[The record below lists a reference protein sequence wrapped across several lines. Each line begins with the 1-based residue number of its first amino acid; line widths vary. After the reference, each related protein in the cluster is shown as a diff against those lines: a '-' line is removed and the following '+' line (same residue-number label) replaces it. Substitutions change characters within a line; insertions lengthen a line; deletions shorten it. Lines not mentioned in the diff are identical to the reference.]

1 MIFPPALGIRLRMEL
16 AEIYKHDNLNN
27 VISIIN
33 KWEIISILNENI
45 NVDKK
50 FLRGLNWIKKLNG
63 NYMLY
68 LLKDSEDLETA
79 CQRFLINNSEIKI
92 LEDYSNIKK
101 ILKTNQKK
109 FMHFS
114 PSNWTEF
121 IEDMNLNDETV
132 KLLICDGG
140 IHWHNLFK
148 WLFIYKSIKS
158 KKDGETLKKEGWDPG
173 EGMGKEIKRLRY
185 LEIDKLKRN

>member
-1 MIFPPALGIRLRMEL
+1 MIYPPALGIRIRMEL
-16 AEIYKHDNLNN
+16 AEICKHDNLNN
-27 VISIIN
+27 VISIIH

-45 NVDKK
+45 KVDKR

-101 ILKTNQKK
+101 ILKTNQKN
-109 FMHFS
+109 FNHFS
-114 PSNWTEF
+114 PSSWTAF
-121 IEDMNLNDETV
+121 IEDRNLNDETV

-140 IHWHNLFK
+140 LYWRNLFK
-148 WLFIYKSIKS
+148 WLFIYKFIKS

-173 EGMGKEIKRLRY
+173 KEMGKEIKRLRY
-185 LEIDKLKRN
+185 LEIDNLNRN

>member
-1 MIFPPALGIRLRMEL
+1 M
-16 AEIYKHDNLNN
+16 NN
-27 VISIIN
+27 VISIIH

-45 NVDKK
+45 KVDER

-68 LLKDSEDLETA
+68 LLKDSEDLERA
-79 CQRFLINNSEIKI
+79 CQRFLVNNSEIKI

-109 FMHFS
+109 FNYFS
-114 PSNWTEF
+114 PSSWTEF
-121 IEDMNLNDETV
+121 IEDRNLNDETV

-140 IHWHNLFK
+140 LYWRNLFK
-148 WLFIYKSIKS
+148 WLFIYKFIKS

-173 EGMGKEIKRLRY
+173 KEMGKEIKRLRY
-185 LEIDKLKRN
+185 LEIDNLNRN